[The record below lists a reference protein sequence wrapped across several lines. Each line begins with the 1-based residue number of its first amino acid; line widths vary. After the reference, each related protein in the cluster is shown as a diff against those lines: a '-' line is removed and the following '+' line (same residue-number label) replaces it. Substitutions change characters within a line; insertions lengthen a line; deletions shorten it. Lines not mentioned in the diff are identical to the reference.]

1 MKLLQRFIVHKY
13 PITLSLF
20 LVWILFF
27 DGNSAIFIYKQYNE
41 LKNLKLQEA
50 FLSDEIAEMKEQKN
64 NLFSDDDKLEIYARE
79 NYYFKKD
86 DEDIFVIEDKK
97 D

>member
-1 MKLLQRFIVHKY
+1 VKLLQRFIVHKY

-20 LVWILFF
+20 LLWVLFF

-50 FLSDEIAEMKEQKN
+50 FLSNEIAEMKEQKE
-64 NLFSDDDKLEIYARE
+64 NLFSDDDKLETYARE

-86 DEDIFVIEDKK
+86 DEDIFVVEKKK

>member
-20 LVWILFF
+20 LVWVLFF

-50 FLSDEIAEMKEQKN
+50 FLSNEIAEMKEQKE
-64 NLFSDDDKLEIYARE
+64 NLFSDDDKLETYARE

-86 DEDIFVIEDKK
+86 DEDIFVIENKK

>member
-1 MKLLQRFIVHKY
+1 MKFLQRFIVNKY

-50 FLSDEIAEMKEQKN
+50 FLSNEIAEMKEQKE
-64 NLFSDDDKLEIYARE
+64 NLFSDDDKLETYARE

>member
-1 MKLLQRFIVHKY
+1 
-13 PITLSLF
+13 
-20 LVWILFF
+20 
-27 DGNSAIFIYKQYNE
+27 
-41 LKNLKLQEA
+41 
-50 FLSDEIAEMKEQKN
+50 MKEQKE
-64 NLFSDDDKLEIYARE
+64 NLFSDDDKLETYARE

>member
-13 PITLSLF
+13 PISLSLF
-20 LVWILFF
+20 LVWVLFF

-50 FLSDEIAEMKEQKN
+50 FLSNEIAEMKEQKE
-64 NLFSDDDKLEIYARE
+64 NLFSDDDKLETYARE

>member
-20 LVWILFF
+20 LLWVLFF

-50 FLSDEIAEMKEQKN
+50 FLSNEIAEMKEQKE
-64 NLFSDDDKLEIYARE
+64 NLFSDDDKLETYARE

-86 DEDIFVIEDKK
+86 DEDIFVIENKK

>member
-20 LVWILFF
+20 LVWVLFF

-50 FLSDEIAEMKEQKN
+50 FLSNEIAEMKEQKE
-64 NLFSDDDKLEIYARE
+64 NLFSDDDKLETYARE

-86 DEDIFVIEDKK
+86 NEDIFVIEDKK

>member
-20 LVWILFF
+20 LVWVLFF

-50 FLSDEIAEMKEQKN
+50 FLSSEIAEMKEQKE
-64 NLFSDDDKLEIYARE
+64 NLFSDDDKLETYARE